1 MFNIVQGS
9 IIAPLVYGKAVS
21 LHPAIV
27 LLAIPA
33 GGQLA
38 GVVGMFLAVPVLG
51 LIAASWRSVLQVLGD
66 RPPTPS
72 VATDSDSTDPPESDP
87 SQPDP
92 EPRGCRRE
100 RLTAS
105 RRTWIGAGRVP
116 AEARP
121 DPRRRESVLVGRA
134 QIPSA
139 FALAA
144 ANSSSDR
151 IPCEW
156 SCARFC
162 SWAICGSSA
171 GAAGSGAGA

>member
-1 MFNIVQGS
+1 MVGWTVVFNIVQGS

-72 VATDSDSTDPPESDP
+72 VAPGADPSDSPASVA
-87 SQPDP
+87 QPAGP
-92 EPRGCRRE
+92 EPR
-100 RLTAS
+100 
-105 RRTWIGAGRVP
+105 
-116 AEARP
+116 
-121 DPRRRESVLVGRA
+121 
-134 QIPSA
+134 
-139 FALAA
+139 AA
-144 ANSSSDR
+144 A
-151 IPCEW
+151 P
-156 SCARFC
+156 
-162 SWAICGSSA
+162 GS
-171 GAAGSGAGA
+171 